1 MGAIVWGRATMTE
14 HVDAIEIDG
23 LGVSISSDALAAVL
37 RKERVEEGIEVRL
50 TGLRVRVPETAL
62 NAVLAT
68 LNSAAPDQTGGSPE
82 AGAGPIRL
90 DLANGLISVRLAV
103 GDRQV
108 PLSIPLSRLA
118 VSVGDDEL
126 RVDGE

>member
-1 MGAIVWGRATMTE
+1 MTE

-50 TGLRVRVPETAL
+50 AGLRVRVPETAL

-68 LNSAAPDQTGGSPE
+68 LNSAAPDQDQTGGSPE
-82 AGAGPIRL
+82 AGASPIRL
-90 DLANGLISVRLAV
+90 DLAYGLISVRLAV

-108 PLSIPLSRLA
+108 SLSIPLSRLA

-126 RVDGE
+126 RVDGD